1 MTNNLQILNY
11 NKQPIRQ
18 TVSEDGEV
26 LFCAYDVAQ
35 ALGYRDS
42 DRITRLLD
50 KDEPPQIVGALDSK
64 GELRN
69 TPFITEHQLYG
80 ILMALRTE
88 RTKPFRHWVTHEVLP
103 SIRKTGAYNLN
114 TAPAQIPY
122 RTKLITPAEAAD
134 LLKEKDDKIKAL
146 QPFKH
151 EIERREDLAA
161 DYRGSHRKS
170 KIYMINIQTGKPT
183 TLWNLPYDVMAYLKG
198 LSKVQRGLLFDKWKN
213 QHNFNEFIR
222 FRMKKEGFVVK

>member
-18 TVSEDGEV
+18 TANEDGEI
-26 LFCAYDVAQ
+26 LFCARDIANV
-35 ALGYRDS
+35 LGYKRQTDLYQ
-42 DRITRLLD
+42 LLD
-50 KDEPPQIVGALDSK
+50 EGAENVLPLETE
-64 GELRN
+64 GGVQNAVFFTEAELYEVLIKSRN
-69 TPFITEHQLYG
+69 
-80 ILMALRTE
+80 E
-88 RTKPFRHWVTHEVLP
+88 RCKPFRHWVTHEVLP
-103 SIRKTGAYNLN
+103 SIRKTGAYSLN

-122 RTKLITPAEAAD
+122 RMKLITPTEAAD
-134 LLKEKDDKIKAL
+134 LLKEKDEKIKAL

-151 EIERREDLAA
+151 EIERREDVAA

-222 FRMKKEGFVVK
+222 FRMKKEGFVLK

>member
-18 TVSEDGEV
+18 TVSEDGEI
-26 LFCAYDVAQ
+26 LFCARDVAA
-35 ALGYRDS
+35 ALGYKDARDLS
-42 DRITRLLD
+42 RNLD
-50 KDEPPQIVGALDSK
+50 EAPQNMRPLETEGGVQNAVFYTEAELYEALIKS
-64 GELRN
+64 RN
-69 TPFITEHQLYG
+69 
-80 ILMALRTE
+80 E
-88 RTKPFRHWVTHEVLP
+88 RCKPFRHWVTHEVLP
-103 SIRKTGAYNLN
+103 SIRKRGFYGLE

-122 RTKLITPAEAAD
+122 RMKLITPSEAAD
-134 LLKEKDDKIKAL
+134 LLKEKDEKIKAL

-151 EIERREDLAA
+151 EIERREDVAA

-183 TLWNLPYDVMAYLKG
+183 TLWNLPYDVMSYLKG
-198 LSKVQRGLLFDKWKN
+198 MSKVQRGLLFDKWKN